1 MKISAIIPAFN
12 EEPRIGNV
20 LDVVKEME
28 LIEEIIVVDDGSTDN
43 TYKVAIKKGVKVIR
57 LDSNK
62 GKGAAI
68 LEGVHNT
75 DADIVIL
82 LDADLLGLTPLH
94 IMNLIKPLQD
104 GNYYMTYGVFS
115 NGRKVTDLAQK
126 VAPFLSGQRAVKI
139 EIFKDLEYLDIVRF
153 GVEVALTN
161 HFKKNHIPYLAV
173 PMANITHVM
182 KEEKLGFIKG
192 LKARLKMYWEIV
204 KTLKIS

>member
-68 LEGVHNT
+68 LEEST
-75 DADIVIL
+75 IQ
-82 LDADLLGLTPLH
+82 
-94 IMNLIKPLQD
+94 MLI
-104 GNYYMTYGVFS
+104 
-115 NGRKVTDLAQK
+115 
-126 VAPFLSGQRAVKI
+126 
-139 EIFKDLEYLDIVRF
+139 
-153 GVEVALTN
+153 
-161 HFKKNHIPYLAV
+161 
-173 PMANITHVM
+173 
-182 KEEKLGFIKG
+182 
-192 LKARLKMYWEIV
+192 
-204 KTLKIS
+204 